1 MEEFFNNKQVF
12 ILWLKARWNFDF
24 QCICQDI
31 EIQGSP
37 ERSLERIVIQDK
49 NDKLFLL
56 EKFHKN
62 RFELKNNIA
71 RAVEYLNNN
80 GLAQALLYKK
90 TDENEFLAFFEDNC
104 FQLSRF
110 LNSTGI
116 KRPDYLESSIKGE
129 SFARFIQDLFKVS
142 ENIGDHVQFKLFSL
156 KNYIYKLFDEMKM
169 NDRDIYN
176 HFLPFLRFL
185 EEGFM
190 DAHDTLP
197 TIFCH
202 GDLHP
207 LNIIWDNDNIKAV
220 IDWEFAGFKPDV
232 YDAANLVGCAG
243 IENPEGLGMP
253 FVMAFLNELKKDNCM
268 SETGRQFFPEYV
280 LALRFAWLSEWLRR
294 KDKDMLEMEKAYMTI
309 LVDNMDIIRQGW
321 KL

>member
-1 MEEFFNNKQVF
+1 MEEFYKNKQEF
-12 ILWLKARWNFDF
+12 IPWLKARWNLDF
-24 QCICQDI
+24 QCIRQDI
-31 EIQGSP
+31 KIQGSP
-37 ERSLERIVIQDK
+37 ERIFERIVVQDK
-49 NDKLFLL
+49 NKNLFLL

-80 GLAQALLYKK
+80 GLAQALVYRK
-90 TDENEFLAFFEDNC
+90 TDDNEFLVFFKDNC
-104 FQLSRF
+104 FQLSLF

-116 KRPDYLESSIKGE
+116 QRPDYLESSSKGE
-129 SFARFIQDLFKVS
+129 SFAKFIQDLFKAS
-142 ENIGDHVQFKLFSL
+142 ENIGDHVQFQLFSL
-156 KNYIYKLFDEMKM
+156 KNYIYKLFDEMKI
-169 NDRDIYN
+169 NDRGVYN
-176 HFLPFLRFL
+176 DFFPFLRFL

-197 TIFCH
+197 ISFCH

-207 LNIIWDNDNIKAV
+207 LNVIWDNDEIKAV
-220 IDWEFAGFKPDV
+220 IDWEFTGFKPDI

-243 IENPEGLGMP
+243 IENPKGLGMP
-253 FVMAFLNELKKDNCM
+253 FVMAFLNKIRIDKEISK
-268 SETGRQFFPEYV
+268 TGWQFFPEYV

-294 KDKDMLEMEKAYMTI
+294 KDKDMLEMEQAYMTI
-309 LVDNMDIIRQGW
+309 LVDNMEIIRQGW